1 MGMAVVGEVEEGTA
15 GEVDLEVGVG
25 LEVDLGEEVMV
36 AGGRLRLFVSL
47 SFYLSEALERDMRA
61 LVSTNQG
68 IPHESNA

>member
-15 GEVDLEVGVG
+15 GEVGLEVGVA
-25 LEVDLGEEVMV
+25 LEADLGEEVMV

-61 LVSTNQG
+61 LVSITQG